1 MQLLCRALTHTNFP
15 DPSICFATIMSHAN
29 SMERIDGKPYSP
41 EDYTANGDL
50 YKNIFAEKVR
60 KEVKTWL

>member
-1 MQLLCRALTHTNFP
+1 
-15 DPSICFATIMSHAN
+15 MSRAN

-60 KEVKTWL
+60 KEVNTWL